1 MSLFALLLSSFIA
14 PTSSWTSPP
23 FSTSMTRSRWSRL
36 PSPLQPSPCVESSTL
51 HAVDVS
57 QLPPAVSYQITAGPP
72 LGLILT
78 EFESTVKGVEESPE
92 GATALT
98 PLLVS
103 DVSEGGSAARLGVRE
118 GDVLCGLNGLSLL
131 APGLGFETVMS
142 AIKAEVRVCARR
154 GANDVYSCQ
163 LTPPSLV
170 AV

>member
-1 MSLFALLLSSFIA
+1 M
-14 PTSSWTSPP
+14 
-23 FSTSMTRSRWSRL
+23 